1 MAVAAAPS
9 KPKAVKAPQV
19 KDQPLFIGGKWLD
32 AVSNKTFPAIN
43 PATGETICQVAEG
56 DKADIDLAVKAA
68 RKALESGPWKKMDAV
83 DRGRL
88 MFKLADLIE
97 KEASELAILESL
109 NCGKTITDAQGDMQG
124 VINTL
129 RYYAGWADKIEGRT
143 VPVRG
148 NFLSYTLRQPV
159 GVVGQ
164 IIPWNFPLLMLA
176 WKWGPALV
184 CGNTVVMKPAE
195 QSPLTALRVAALAQ
209 EAGFP
214 DGVINMIPGYG
225 ETAGAALVAHPDVD
239 KIAFTGHVETAKII
253 QKSAADTLK
262 RTTFELG
269 GKSPNV
275 VFADANMEDA
285 VNGAFHAIYFPG
297 GQCCTAGS
305 RLFVE
310 EKIHREFVD
319 KLAAKAK
326 QRKIGDPLDPTT
338 EQGPQ
343 VSQEQMDKI
352 LGNVVVAQKQGA
364 KRTVGGKRSGDKGYF
379 VEPTIF
385 DNVKDDMAIAK
396 DEIFGPVVSV
406 LPFKGIDEV
415 IDRPNKT
422 YYGLAAAIWTKDL
435 DKAHRFAREV
445 KAGTVWV
452 NCYHVVDTTTPFGGF
467 KMSGQGRENG
477 EAALEHYTEHST
489 LRLSG
494 PKVRNATASHTNR
507 SHNLCRTAK

>member
-1 MAVAAAPS
+1 MATATA
-9 KPKAVKAPQV
+9 KTRTVKAPKV
-19 KDQPLFIGGKWLD
+19 KDQQLFIGGKWVNSSSGKKF
-32 AVSNKTFPAIN
+32 AAIN
-43 PATGETICQVAEG
+43 PATGETLCQVAE
-56 DKADIDLAVKAA
+56 ADEADVDRAVKAA
-68 RKALESGPWKKMDAV
+68 RHALEDGPWAQTDAA
-83 DRGRL
+83 DRGKLLYR
-88 MFKLADLIE
+88 LADLIE
-97 KEASELAILESL
+97 SEAEELAALESL
-109 NCGKTITDAQGDMQG
+109 NCGKTINDARGDIQG
-124 VINTL
+124 VMNTL
-129 RYYAGWADKIEGRT
+129 RYYAGWADKVEGRT

-148 NFLSYTLRQPV
+148 NFLCYTLRQPV

-176 WKWGPALV
+176 WKWGPALA
-184 CGNTVVMKPAE
+184 CGNTIVMKLAE
-195 QSPLTALRVAALAQ
+195 QTPLTGMRAAALAQ

-214 DGVINMIPGYG
+214 DGVINVVNGLG
-225 ETAGAALVAHPDVD
+225 ETTGAAIVKHPGVD
-239 KIAFTGHVETAKII
+239 KIAFTGHVDTAKII

-275 VFADANMEDA
+275 IFADADMEQA
-285 VNGAFHAIYFPG
+285 VQGAFHAIYFHG

-305 RLFVE
+305 RLFVD
-310 EKIHREFVD
+310 EKIHQEFVER
-319 KLAAKAK
+319 LAEKAK
-326 QRKIGDPLDPTT
+326 QRKIGDPLDPMT

-352 LGNVVVAQKQGA
+352 LGYVKRGEKEGA
-364 KRTVGGKRSGDKGYF
+364 TLLTGGRRFGKNGYF

-385 DNVKDDMAIAK
+385 DNVKDNMAIAR

-406 LPFKGIDEV
+406 LPFKQVDEV
-415 IDRPNKT
+415 IRRANDT
-422 YYGLAAAIWTKDL
+422 FYGLAAAVWTWDI

-477 EAALEHYTEHST
+477 EAALEHYTELKT
-489 LRLSG
+489 
-494 PKVRNATASHTNR
+494 VTI
-507 SHNLCRTAK
+507 NLGAK

>member
-1 MAVAAAPS
+1 MVTAAPS
-9 KPKAVKAPQV
+9 KPRTIKAPQV

-32 AVSNKTFPAIN
+32 SVSGKTFPAIN
-43 PATGETICQVAEG
+43 PATGGTICQVAEG
-56 DKADIDLAVKAA
+56 DRADIDLAVKAA
-68 RKALESGPWKKMDAV
+68 RKALESGPWKKMDAA

-88 MFKLADLIE
+88 MYKLADMIE
-97 KEASELAILESL
+97 KEANELAALESL
-109 NCGKTITDAQGDMQG
+109 NCGKTIRDSQGDMQG
-124 VINTL
+124 VVNTL
-129 RYYAGWADKIEGRT
+129 RYYAGWADKVEGRT

-148 NFLSYTLRQPV
+148 SFLSYTLRQPI

-176 WKWGPALV
+176 WKWGPALA

-195 QSPLTALRVAALAQ
+195 QSPLTALRVAAMAQ

-239 KIAFTGHVETAKII
+239 KIAFTGHVDTAKII

-262 RTTFELG
+262 RVTFELG

-275 VFADANMEDA
+275 IFADADMDQA
-285 VNGAFHAIYFPG
+285 VAGAFHAIYFHG

-310 EKIHREFVD
+310 DKIHKDFVNRLSA
-319 KLAAKAK
+319 LAKK
-326 QRKIGDPLDPTT
+326 RKVGDPLDQET

-352 LGNVVVAQKQGA
+352 LGYVKVGQDQGA
-364 KRTVGGKRSGDKGYF
+364 KLVLGGRRVGDKGYF

-385 DNVKDDMAIAK
+385 DGVRDEMTIAK
-396 DEIFGPVVSV
+396 DEIFGPVVAV
-406 LPFKGIDEV
+406 LPFRDLDEV
-415 IDRPNKT
+415 VQRANST

-435 DKAHRFAREV
+435 DKAHLYAKEV

-452 NCYHVVDTTTPFGGF
+452 NCYHIVDTTTPFGGF

-477 EAALEHYTEHST
+477 EAALEHYTET
-489 LRLSG
+489 KTVTVKLG
-494 PKVRNATASHTNR
+494 
-507 SHNLCRTAK
+507 

>member
-1 MAVAAAPS
+1 MATATTAKTRGV
-9 KPKAVKAPQV
+9 KPPTV
-19 KDQPLFIGGKWLD
+19 KDQPLFIGGKFVD
-32 AVSNKTFPAIN
+32 SVSGKTFSAIN
-43 PATGETICQVAEG
+43 PATGETICQVAQA
-56 DKADIDLAVKAA
+56 DKTDVDLAVKAA
-68 RKALESGPWKKMDAV
+68 RKAVESGPWSKMDAA

-88 MFKLADLIE
+88 LYKLADLVE
-97 KEASELAILESL
+97 RDAAELAALESF
-109 NCGKTITDAQGDMQG
+109 NCGKTITDAKGDMQG
-124 VINTL
+124 VVNTF

-159 GVVGQ
+159 GVIGQ

-176 WKWGPALV
+176 WKWGPALA
-184 CGNTVVMKPAE
+184 CGNTVVMKLAE
-195 QSPLTALRVAALAQ
+195 QTPITGMRVAELALD
-209 EAGFP
+209 AGFP
-214 DGVINMIPGYG
+214 DGVINVLNGYG
-225 ETAGAALVAHPDVD
+225 ETTGAAIVAHPDVD
-239 KIAFTGHVETAKII
+239 KIAFTGHVDTAKII

-262 RTTFELG
+262 RCTFELG

-275 VFADANMEDA
+275 IFADANMDEA
-285 VNGAFHAIYFPG
+285 VAGAFHAIYFHG

-319 KLAAKAK
+319 RLAAKAK
-326 QRKIGDPLDPTT
+326 ERKLGDPLDPTT

-343 VSQEQMDKI
+343 VSQEQLDKI
-352 LGNVVVAQKQGA
+352 LGYVDLGQKQGA
-364 KRTVGGKRSGDKGYF
+364 KLLTGGRRHGDKGYF

-406 LPFKGIDEV
+406 LPFKGVDEV
-415 IDRPNKT
+415 IERANRT
-422 YYGLAAAIWTKDL
+422 FYGLAAAIWTTNL
-435 DKAHRFAREV
+435 DKAHRFAKEV

-467 KMSGQGRENG
+467 KMSGLGRENG
-477 EAALEHYTEHST
+477 EAVLEHYTEVKTVTIKLH
-489 LRLSG
+489 
-494 PKVRNATASHTNR
+494 
-507 SHNLCRTAK
+507 

>member
-1 MAVAAAPS
+1 MIMAQVKTA
-9 KPKAVKAPQV
+9 KPRTVKAPQV
-19 KDQPLFIGGKWLD
+19 KDQPLFIGGKFVD
-32 AVSNKTFPAIN
+32 SVSGKTFSAIN
-43 PATGETICQVAEG
+43 PATGETICQVAEA
-56 DKADIDLAVKAA
+56 DKADVDLAVKAA
-68 RKALESGPWKKMDAV
+68 RKALEAGPWKTMDAA

-88 MFKLADLIE
+88 LYKLADRIE
-97 KEASELAILESL
+97 QNAEELATLEAL
-109 NCGKTITDAQGDMQG
+109 NSGKIISDARGDLQG
-124 VINTL
+124 VVNTL

-176 WKWGPALV
+176 WKWGPALA
-184 CGNTVVMKPAE
+184 CGNTVVMKLAE
-195 QSPLTALRVAALAQ
+195 QTPITGMRVAELAL

-214 DGVINMIPGYG
+214 NGVINVLNGYG
-225 ETAGAALVAHPDVD
+225 ETAGAALVAHPGVD
-239 KIAFTGHVETAKII
+239 KIAFTGHVDTAKII

-262 RTTFELG
+262 RVTFELG

-275 VFADANMEDA
+275 VFGDADMDEA
-285 VNGAFHAIYFPG
+285 VQGAFHAIYFHG

-310 EKIHREFVD
+310 DRAHKDFVD
-319 KLAAKAK
+319 RLAQRAKGRKL
-326 QRKIGDPLDPTT
+326 GDPLDEHTQ
-338 EQGPQ
+338 QGPQ

-352 LGNVVVAQKQGA
+352 LGYVDLGQKQGA
-364 KRTVGGKRSGDKGYF
+364 RLVTGGQRHGSKGYF

-385 DNVKDDMAIAK
+385 DNVKDDMAIAR

-406 LPFKGIDEV
+406 LPFKNVDEV
-415 IDRPNKT
+415 IDRANNT
-422 YYGLAAAIWTKDL
+422 TYGLAAAVWTRDI

-477 EAALEHYTEHST
+477 EAALEHYTEVKT
-489 LRLSG
+489 VTVKLG
-494 PKVRNATASHTNR
+494 
-507 SHNLCRTAK
+507 

>member
-1 MAVAAAPS
+1 MAQTVEKRPATPTIRQTRLLIDNQWVD
-9 KPKAVKAPQV
+9 PVE
-19 KDQPLFIGGKWLD
+19 GGEFD
-32 AVSNKTFPAIN
+32 TYN
-43 PATGETICQVAEG
+43 PATGEVIAEVAEG
-56 DKADIDLAVKAA
+56 TAADVDKAVKAA
-68 RKALESGPWKKMDAV
+68 RRALEKGPWGTMDAA
-83 DRGRL
+83 DRGNL
-88 MFKLADLIE
+88 MFELADLVE
-97 KEASELAILESL
+97 RDSQSLAALESL
-109 NCGKTITDAQGDMQG
+109 NSGKTINDAIGDMQG
-124 VINTL
+124 VVNTL

-176 WKWGPALV
+176 WKWGPALA
-184 CGNTVVMKPAE
+184 CGNTIVMKPAE
-195 QSPLTALRVAALAQ
+195 QTPLTALRLGELAI

-214 DGVINMIPGYG
+214 AGVINLINGFG

-239 KIAFTGHVETAKII
+239 KIAFTGHVDTAKII
-253 QKSAADTLK
+253 QRQAAETLK

-275 VFADANMEDA
+275 VFADADMEDA
-285 VNGAFHAIYFPG
+285 VAGAFHAIYFHG

-310 EKIHREFVD
+310 EKIHDDFVAR
-319 KLAAKAK
+319 LAEKA
-326 QRKIGDPLDPTT
+326 RNRNIGDPLDPAT

-343 VSQEQMDKI
+343 VSQEQMEKI
-352 LGNVVVAQKQGA
+352 LHYVDLGRKEGA
-364 KRTVGGKRSGDKGYF
+364 RLLTGGARRGDRGYF
-379 VEPTIF
+379 VEPTLF
-385 DNVKDDMAIAK
+385 DDVKDDMAIAR

-406 LPFKGIDEV
+406 LPFRQVDELV
-415 IDRPNKT
+415 ERANNT
-422 YYGLAAAIWTKDL
+422 SYGLAAAVWTKDI
-435 DKAHRFAREV
+435 DKAHLFARRV

-477 EAALEHYTEHST
+477 EAALEHYTEQKT
-489 LRLSG
+489 VTVKLSD
-494 PKVRNATASHTNR
+494 RM
-507 SHNLCRTAK
+507 

>member
-1 MAVAAAPS
+1 MAVASTLPG
-9 KPKAVKAPQV
+9 KPKTVKSPQI
-19 KDQPLFIGGKWLD
+19 KDQLMFIGGKWVS

-68 RKALESGPWKKMDAV
+68 RKALESDPWKKMDAV
-83 DRGRL
+83 ERGRL

-97 KEASELAILESL
+97 KEAGDLAILEAH
-109 NCGKTITDAQGDMQG
+109 NCGKTITDAQGDLQG
-124 VINTL
+124 VVRTL

-184 CGNTVVMKPAE
+184 CGNTIVMKPAE

-239 KIAFTGHVETAKII
+239 KIAFTGHVDTAKII

-262 RTTFELG
+262 RVTFELG

-275 VFADANMEDA
+275 IFADADMDEA
-285 VNGAFHAIYFPG
+285 VAGAFHAIYFHG

-310 EKIHREFVD
+310 EKIHKEFVER
-319 KLAAKAK
+319 LADKAK
-326 QRKIGDPLDPTT
+326 KRRVGDPLDADT

-343 VSQEQMDKI
+343 VSQEQLDKI
-352 LGNVVVAQKQGA
+352 LGYVKIGQDQGA
-364 KRTVGGKRSGDKGYF
+364 RLIAGGKRVGSKGYF

-385 DNVKDDMAIAK
+385 DNVKDEMTIAK

-406 LPFKGIDEV
+406 LPFKNMDEV
-415 IDRPNKT
+415 IQRANST
-422 YYGLAAAIWTKDL
+422 TYGLAAAIWTKNL
-435 DKAHRFAREV
+435 DKAHLYAREV

-477 EAALEHYTEHST
+477 EAALEHYTEMKT
-489 LRLSG
+489 VTIKLG
-494 PKVRNATASHTNR
+494 
-507 SHNLCRTAK
+507 

>member
-1 MAVAAAPS
+1 MTTTAAPAAS
-9 KPKAVKAPQV
+9 ASTVKAPQV

-32 AVSNKTFPAIN
+32 SASGKTFPAIN
-43 PATGETICQVAEG
+43 PATGGTICQVAEG

-68 RKALESGPWKKMDAV
+68 RKALETGAWKKMDAA

-88 MFKLADLIE
+88 LYKLADMIE
-97 KEASELAILESL
+97 KEANDLAALETL
-109 NCGKTITDAQGDMQG
+109 NCGKTITDSRSDMKG
-124 VINTL
+124 VVNTL

-176 WKWGPALV
+176 WKWGPALA
-184 CGNTVVMKPAE
+184 CGNTIVMKPAE

-209 EAGFP
+209 DAGFP

-225 ETAGAALVAHPDVD
+225 ETAGAALVVHPDVD
-239 KIAFTGHVETAKII
+239 KIAFTGHVDTAKII
-253 QKSAADTLK
+253 QKAAADTLK
-262 RTTFELG
+262 RVTFELG

-275 VFADANMEDA
+275 VFADADMEGA
-285 VNGAFHAIYFPG
+285 VNGAFHAIYMHG

-310 EKIHREFVD
+310 DKIQKEFVER
-319 KLAAKAK
+319 LADKAK
-326 QRKIGDPLDPTT
+326 KRRVGDPLDQQT

-343 VSQEQMDKI
+343 VSQEQLDKI
-352 LGNVVVAQKQGA
+352 LHYVKVGQDEGA
-364 KRTVGGKRSGDKGYF
+364 KLVTGGKRVGAKGYF

-385 DNVKDDMAIAK
+385 DQVKDEMTIAK
-396 DEIFGPVVSV
+396 DEIFGPVVGV
-406 LPFKGIDEV
+406 LPFKNMDEIV
-415 IDRPNKT
+415 GRANNT
-422 YYGLAAAIWTKDL
+422 FYGLAAAVWTKNL
-435 DKAHRFAREV
+435 DKAHLFARDV

-452 NCYHVVDTTTPFGGF
+452 NCYHVVEPTTPFGGF

-477 EAALEHYTEHST
+477 EAALEHYTET
-489 LRLSG
+489 KTVTIKLG
-494 PKVRNATASHTNR
+494 
-507 SHNLCRTAK
+507 

>member
-1 MAVAAAPS
+1 MTTAAPS
-9 KPKAVKAPQV
+9 KPKTVKAPKV

-32 AVSNKTFPAIN
+32 SVSGKTFPAIN
-43 PATGETICQVAEG
+43 PATGGTICQVAEG
-56 DKADIDLAVKAA
+56 DRTDIDLAVKAA
-68 RKALESGPWKKMDAV
+68 RKALESSSWKKMDAA

-88 MFKLADLIE
+88 LAKLADAVE
-97 KEASELAILESL
+97 KEAPELAAIESL
-109 NCGKTITDAQGDMQG
+109 NCGKTIRDSLGDLQGT
-124 VINTL
+124 VNTL

-176 WKWGPALV
+176 WKWGPALA
-184 CGNTVVMKPAE
+184 CGNTIVMKPAE
-195 QSPLTALRVAALAQ
+195 QSPLTALRIAAIAQ
-209 EAGFP
+209 EVGFP

-239 KIAFTGHVETAKII
+239 KIAFTGHVDTAKII

-262 RTTFELG
+262 RVTFELG

-275 VFADANMEDA
+275 IFADADMDA
-285 VNGAFHAIYFPG
+285 AVAGAFHAIYFHG

-310 EKIHREFVD
+310 EKIHKDFVAQ
-319 KLAAKAK
+319 LAEKVK
-326 QRKIGDPLDPTT
+326 KRRVGDPLDDAT

-343 VSQEQMDKI
+343 VSQEQLDKI
-352 LGNVVVAQKQGA
+352 LGYVKIGQEQGGRLVA
-364 KRTVGGKRSGDKGYF
+364 GGRRVGDKGYF

-385 DNVKDDMAIAK
+385 DDVRDDMTIAK

-406 LPFKGIDEV
+406 LPFKSLDEV
-415 IDRPNKT
+415 IERANRT
-422 YYGLAAAIWTKDL
+422 HYGLAAAIWTKDI
-435 DKAHRFAREV
+435 DKAHTYAREV

-467 KMSGQGRENG
+467 KMSGLGRENG
-477 EAALEHYTEHST
+477 EAALEHYTET
-489 LRLSG
+489 KTVTIKLG
-494 PKVRNATASHTNR
+494 
-507 SHNLCRTAK
+507 

>member
-1 MAVAAAPS
+1 MAQQATKSRPAAP
-9 KPKAVKAPQV
+9 AVRETR
-19 KDQPLFIGGKWLD
+19 LFINNDWVAPADGG
-32 AVSNKTFPAIN
+32 TFDTYN
-43 PATGETICQVAEG
+43 PATGEVIAKVAAASAS
-56 DKADIDLAVKAA
+56 DVDRAVKAA
-68 RKALESGPWKKMDAV
+68 RAALESGPWARMDAA

-88 MFKLADLIE
+88 LFKLADLVE
-97 KEASELAILESL
+97 KNAEELAALESL
-109 NCGKTITDAQGDMQG
+109 NCGKTIRDSRGDMGG
-124 VINTL
+124 VVNTL

-176 WKWGPALV
+176 WKWGPALA

-195 QSPLTALRVAALAQ
+195 QTPLTALRMAELAR

-214 DGVINMIPGYG
+214 AGVVNIVNGMG
-225 ETAGAALVAHPDVD
+225 ETTGAALVAHPNVD
-239 KIAFTGHVETAKII
+239 KIAFTGHVDTAKII

-275 VFADANMEDA
+275 IFADADMEQA
-285 VNGAFHAIYFPG
+285 VAGAFHAIYFHG

-310 EKIHREFVD
+310 KKVHQEFVER
-319 KLAAKAK
+319 LAEKCK
-326 QRKIGDPLDPTT
+326 ERKVGDPMDEST

-352 LGNVVVAQKQGA
+352 LGYCNLGQKEGA
-364 KRTVGGKRSGDKGYF
+364 TLLTGGQRLGSKGFF
-379 VEPTIF
+379 VEPTVF
-385 DNVKDDMAIAK
+385 DNVKDEMAIAK

-406 LPFKGIDEV
+406 LPFGSFDEM
-415 IDRPNKT
+415 IGRANNT
-422 YYGLAAAIWTKDL
+422 TYGLAAAIWTKDI
-435 DKAHRFAREV
+435 DKAHRYAREV

-452 NCYHVVDTTTPFGGF
+452 NCYHVVDATTPFGGF

-477 EAALEHYTEHST
+477 ESALEHYTELKT
-489 LRLSG
+489 VTVKLS
-494 PKVRNATASHTNR
+494 
-507 SHNLCRTAK
+507 

>member
-1 MAVAAAPS
+1 MATATTTT
-9 KPKAVKAPQV
+9 KARGAKAPTV
-19 KDQPLFIGGKWLD
+19 KDQPLFIGGKFVD
-32 AVSNKTFPAIN
+32 SVSGKTFPAIN
-43 PATGETICQVAEG
+43 PSTGENICQVAEA
-56 DKADIDLAVKAA
+56 DKTDVDHAVKAA
-68 RKALESGPWKKMDAV
+68 RKSLESGPWAKMDAA

-88 MFKLADLIE
+88 LYKLADLVE
-97 KEASELAILESL
+97 RDAAELAELESF
-109 NCGKTITDAQGDMQG
+109 NCGKTITDSKGDLQG
-124 VINTL
+124 VVNTL

-176 WKWGPALV
+176 WKWGPALA
-184 CGNTVVMKPAE
+184 CGNAIVMKLAE
-195 QSPLTALRVAALAQ
+195 QTPISGMRLAELSL

-214 DGVINMIPGYG
+214 NGVINVLNGYG
-225 ETAGAALVAHPDVD
+225 ETTGAAIVAHPDVD
-239 KIAFTGHVETAKII
+239 KIAFTGHVDTAKII
-253 QKSAADTLK
+253 QKTAADTLK
-262 RTTFELG
+262 RCTFELG

-275 VFADANMEDA
+275 IFADSDMEEA
-285 VNGAFHAIYFPG
+285 VAGALHAIYFHG

-310 EKIHREFVD
+310 EKIHKDFVD
-319 KLAAKAK
+319 RLAAKAK
-326 QRKIGDPLDPTT
+326 KRKLGDPLDPTT

-352 LGNVVVAQKQGA
+352 LGYVDLGQKQGA
-364 KRTVGGKRSGDKGYF
+364 KLLTGGQRHGAKGYY

-406 LPFKGIDEV
+406 LPFKSVDEV
-415 IDRPNKT
+415 IDRANRT
-422 YYGLAAAIWTKDL
+422 FYGLAAAVWTKDL
-435 DKAHRFAREV
+435 DKAHRFAKEV

-452 NCYHVVDTTTPFGGF
+452 NCYHIVDTTTPFGGF
-467 KMSGQGRENG
+467 KMSGLGRENG
-477 EAALEHYTEHST
+477 EAVLQHYTEVKTVTVKLH
-489 LRLSG
+489 
-494 PKVRNATASHTNR
+494 
-507 SHNLCRTAK
+507 